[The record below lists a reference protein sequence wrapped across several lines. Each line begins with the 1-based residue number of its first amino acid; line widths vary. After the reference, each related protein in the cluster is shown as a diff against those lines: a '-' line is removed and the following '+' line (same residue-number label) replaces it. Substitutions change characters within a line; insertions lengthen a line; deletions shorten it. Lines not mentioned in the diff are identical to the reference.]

1 MVSPDTPMTL
11 AAIAR
16 PGDTVILAFQGYLS
30 DEDIDALTE
39 SFRHLKEK
47 GVEIA
52 FTDQVI
58 SMVVV
63 RPEVE
68 E

>member
-1 MVSPDTPMTL
+1 VVSPDTPMTL

-39 SFRHLKEK
+39 SFQHLKEK